1 MTPGLAPKAAIPYK
15 ATSGAWLDSG
25 QCQCQRG
32 PLGQKLQI
40 AATLR
45 IKKMHSTGQSA
56 IQNKV
61 SQSDQRFG
69 TQSPAPPLPPGNGT
83 DKIQAL
89 LLASGTGQ
97 EVKLPGWGQCGREK
111 ESKKKARVHHSQGA
125 RLRQPQKV
133 QIWIFKRAW
142 DKEGRGKVEK
152 GFRDSS
158 ATEPRKVGNDT
169 KPKKTQQIRKRQ
181 VCQAGWQEH

>member
-133 QIWIFKRAW
+133 QIWIFRGLGTRKVEGRWKRAS
-142 DKEGRGKVEK
+142 ETAAPQSQGRWVMTP
-152 GFRDSS
+152 SQ
-158 ATEPRKVGNDT
+158 
-169 KPKKTQQIRKRQ
+169 KKLNR
-181 VCQAGWQEH
+181 